1 MKSVVLR
8 FERVAASDLDPENQ
22 TTRVFCPPGDCS
34 ESKASDK
41 SWTILLLTCTPKHKT
56 AYGIE
61 LSIALHRT
69 LLFAGF
75 FASPHVFPMFSSSF
89 ITQTVRLH
97 DYTVNGLP
105 CFLLRWRFHVIL
117 VVFSLVPRGI
127 AKPFLFPR
135 SLLRLLPLLSEYFPT
150 VPHSWW
156 HLAKRCRVGWRSW
169 RWSFLFLNFCILC
182 LVRRQVSDPC
192 SQLCPERQE
201 SCFPECSE
209 TYKNL
214 LRFPDSYGDILF
226 CSSCHAH
233 SAAET
238 EK

>member
-117 VVFSLVPRGI
+117 VVFSLVPRGT
-127 AKPFLFPR
+127 ANPFLFPR
-135 SLLRLLPLLSEYFPT
+135 SLLWLLPLLSEY
-150 VPHSWW
+150 VHHS
-156 HLAKRCRVGWRSW
+156 S
-169 RWSFLFLNFCILC
+169 SFLMTSGQKMPSIWQSLYLRTST
-182 LVRRQVSDPC
+182 LQKVE
-192 SQLCPERQE
+192 LW
-201 SCFPECSE
+201 
-209 TYKNL
+209 NL
-214 LRFPDSYGDILF
+214 SI
-226 CSSCHAH
+226 
-233 SAAET
+233 
-238 EK
+238 